1 MHFALLR
8 ILPCNC
14 VGLRGRLCK
23 KLSPE
28 CRTCSHHP
36 GTGITL
42 ARAAMQATGGQQTHT
57 PIIRKARY
65 VKTDPQIARRQSK
78 RSSRD
83 ALLEPQLH
91 NSYSSAIHPQ
101 TSMLGAAVHPHQSML
116 AAAVHPQAS
125 MLGAAVH
132 PQASMLGAAV
142 HPHQSMLAAAVH
154 PHQSMLAAAV
164 QSRQSMSAAASRP
177 ARTFRGSPC
186 HAQPPNLPF
195 GFGKVTSPLHVG
207 IFLMGVIS
215 AAIPHTH
222 TN

>member
-116 AAAVHPQAS
+116 AAAVHP
-125 MLGAAVH
+125 
-132 PQASMLGAAV
+132 
-142 HPHQSMLAAAVH
+142 
-154 PHQSMLAAAV
+154 HQSMLAAAV